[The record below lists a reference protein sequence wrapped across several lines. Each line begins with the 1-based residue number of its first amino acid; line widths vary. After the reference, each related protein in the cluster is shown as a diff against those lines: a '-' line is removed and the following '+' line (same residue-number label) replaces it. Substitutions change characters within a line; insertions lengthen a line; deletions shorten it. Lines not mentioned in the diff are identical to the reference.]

1 MMNRPLKNFLDVLLC
16 IAIFAVVQI
25 FIQLAV
31 AGIYSFVKEVDFTTV
46 SDGLTAGKY
55 SDLIVVSSVLS
66 SLVTLLV
73 FTFGKFAVISRNYL
87 ASHPWG
93 TLAWVA
99 LLSLGLILPAEWV
112 YERLQ
117 ITMPESTE
125 AMFEGIMREPLGY
138 MAIGIFAPV
147 VEEIV
152 FRGAILRILLGLF
165 SRSWHWVAIIF
176 SALIFGAIHLNLAQG
191 LHAFVIGL
199 LLGWMYYRTS
209 SVVPGI
215 LLHWI
220 NNTVAYLMFHLMPQ
234 FGDGKLIDFFH
245 GDESLMYKGLG
256 CSLLIILPSL
266 FQIARRMKRTDR

>member
-1 MMNRPLKNFLDVLLC
+1 MNRPLKNFLDVLLC

-66 SLVTLLV
+66 SLVTLLI

-234 FGDGKLIDFFH
+234 FADGKLIDFFH
-245 GDESLMYKGLG
+245 ADESLMYKGLG

>member
-1 MMNRPLKNFLDVLLC
+1 MNRPLKNFLDVLLC

-66 SLVTLLV
+66 SVVTLLV
-73 FTFGKFAVISRNYL
+73 FTFGKFAVISRDYL
-87 ASHPWG
+87 ASRPWG

-209 SVVPGI
+209 SIVPGI

-266 FQIARRMKRTDR
+266 FQIARRMKQADR

>member
-1 MMNRPLKNFLDVLLC
+1 MNSPLKNFLDVLLC

-55 SDLIVVSSVLS
+55 SDLIVISSVLS

-99 LLSLGLILPAEWV
+99 LLSVGLILPAEWV

-266 FQIARRMKRTDR
+266 FQIARRMKQADR

>member
-1 MMNRPLKNFLDVLLC
+1 MNRPLKNFLDVLLC

-25 FIQLAV
+25 FTQLSV
-31 AGIYSFVKEVDFTTV
+31 AGIYSYVKEVDFRTV

-55 SDLIVVSSVLS
+55 SDLIVISSVLS

>member
-1 MMNRPLKNFLDVLLC
+1 MNRPLKNFLDVLLC

-55 SDLIVVSSVLS
+55 SDLIVISSVLS
-66 SLVTLLV
+66 SLVTLLI

>member
-1 MMNRPLKNFLDVLLC
+1 MNKPLKNFLDVLLC

-31 AGIYSFVKEVDFTTV
+31 AGIYSLVKEVDFTTV
-46 SDGLTAGKY
+46 SDGLAAGKY

-66 SLVTLLV
+66 SLVTLLI
-73 FTFGKFAVISRNYL
+73 FTFGKFAIISRNYL
-87 ASHPWG
+87 ASRPWG

-209 SVVPGI
+209 SIVPGI

-266 FQIARRMKRTDR
+266 FQIARRMKQADR

>member
-1 MMNRPLKNFLDVLLC
+1 MNRPLKNFLDVLLC

-46 SDGLTAGKY
+46 SDGLAAGKY
-55 SDLIVVSSVLS
+55 SDLIVISSVLS
-66 SLVTLLV
+66 SLVTLLI

>member
-1 MMNRPLKNFLDVLLC
+1 MNRPLKNFLDVLLC

-31 AGIYSFVKEVDFTTV
+31 AGIYSLVKEVDFTTV

-266 FQIARRMKRTDR
+266 FQIARRMKQADR

>member
-1 MMNRPLKNFLDVLLC
+1 MNRPLKNFLDVLLC

-31 AGIYSFVKEVDFTTV
+31 AGIYSLVKEVDFTTV

-55 SDLIVVSSVLS
+55 SDLIVISSVLS

-99 LLSLGLILPAEWV
+99 LLSVGLILPAEWV

-152 FRGAILRILLGLF
+152 FRGAILRILLSLF

>member
-1 MMNRPLKNFLDVLLC
+1 MNRPLKNFLDVLLC

-46 SDGLTAGKY
+46 SDGLAAGKY
-55 SDLIVVSSVLS
+55 SDLIVISSVLS

-99 LLSLGLILPAEWV
+99 LLSVGLILPAEWV

>member
-1 MMNRPLKNFLDVLLC
+1 MNRPLKNFLDVLLR

-55 SDLIVVSSVLS
+55 SDLIVISSVLS

-99 LLSLGLILPAEWV
+99 LLSVGLILPAEWV

>member
-1 MMNRPLKNFLDVLLC
+1 MNRPLKNFLDVLLC

-46 SDGLTAGKY
+46 SDGLAAGKD
-55 SDLIVVSSVLS
+55 SELSVSSSVLS
-66 SLVTLLV
+66 SLVTLLI

>member
-1 MMNRPLKNFLDVLLC
+1 MNRPLKNFLDVLLC

-55 SDLIVVSSVLS
+55 SDLIVISSVLS
-66 SLVTLLV
+66 SLVTLLI

-99 LLSLGLILPAEWV
+99 LLSVGLILPAEWV

-220 NNTVAYLMFHLMPQ
+220 TNTVAYLMFHLMPQ

-256 CSLLIILPSL
+256 CSLLRIRPSL
-266 FQIARRMKRTDR
+266 FQIARRMKRTYR

>member
-1 MMNRPLKNFLDVLLC
+1 MNRPLKNFLDVLLC

-31 AGIYSFVKEVDFTTV
+31 AGIYSFVKEIDFTTV

-55 SDLIVVSSVLS
+55 SDLIVISSVLS

>member
-1 MMNRPLKNFLDVLLC
+1 MNRPLKNFLDVLLC

-46 SDGLTAGKY
+46 SDGLTARKY
-55 SDLIVVSSVLS
+55 SDLIVISSVLS

-99 LLSLGLILPAEWV
+99 LLSVGLILPAEWV

>member
-1 MMNRPLKNFLDVLLC
+1 MNRPLKNFLDVLLC

-55 SDLIVVSSVLS
+55 SDLIVISSVLS

>member
-1 MMNRPLKNFLDVLLC
+1 MNRPLKNFLDVLLC

-31 AGIYSFVKEVDFTTV
+31 AGIYSLVKEVDFTTV
-46 SDGLTAGKY
+46 SDGLAAGKY

-66 SLVTLLV
+66 SLVTLLI

>member
-1 MMNRPLKNFLDVLLC
+1 MNRPLKNFLDVLLC

-55 SDLIVVSSVLS
+55 SDLIVISSALS

-266 FQIARRMKRTDR
+266 FQIARRMKQADR

>member
-1 MMNRPLKNFLDVLLC
+1 MNRPLKNFLDVLLC

-31 AGIYSFVKEVDFTTV
+31 AGIYSLVKEVDFTTV
-46 SDGLTAGKY
+46 SDGLAAGKY

-66 SLVTLLV
+66 SLVTLLI

-99 LLSLGLILPAEWV
+99 LLSVGLILPAEWV

-152 FRGAILRILLGLF
+152 FRGAILRILLSLF

>member
-1 MMNRPLKNFLDVLLC
+1 MNRPLKNFLDVLLC

-31 AGIYSFVKEVDFTTV
+31 AGIYSLVKEVDFTTV

-99 LLSLGLILPAEWV
+99 LLSVGLILPAEWV

>member
-1 MMNRPLKNFLDVLLC
+1 MNRPLKNFLDVLLC

-31 AGIYSFVKEVDFTTV
+31 AGIYSLVKEVDFTTV

-55 SDLIVVSSVLS
+55 SDLIVISSVLS

-266 FQIARRMKRTDR
+266 FQIARRMKQADR

>member
-1 MMNRPLKNFLDVLLC
+1 MNRPLKNFLDVLLC

-55 SDLIVVSSVLS
+55 SDLIVISSVLS

-99 LLSLGLILPAEWV
+99 LLSVGLILPAEWV

-266 FQIARRMKRTDR
+266 FQIARRMKQADR

>member
-1 MMNRPLKNFLDVLLC
+1 MNRPLKNFLDVLLC

-31 AGIYSFVKEVDFTTV
+31 AGIYSLVKEVDFTTV
-46 SDGLTAGKY
+46 SDGLAAGKY

>member
-1 MMNRPLKNFLDVLLC
+1 MNRPLKNFLDVLLC

-55 SDLIVVSSVLS
+55 SDLIVISSVLS

-191 LHAFVIGL
+191 LHAFIIGL

>member
-1 MMNRPLKNFLDVLLC
+1 MNRPLKNFLDVLLC

-55 SDLIVVSSVLS
+55 SDLIVISSVLS

-99 LLSLGLILPAEWV
+99 LLSVGLILPAEWV

-125 AMFEGIMREPLGY
+125 AMFEAIMREPLGY

>member
-1 MMNRPLKNFLDVLLC
+1 MNRPLKNFLDVLLC

-55 SDLIVVSSVLS
+55 SDLIVISSVLS
-66 SLVTLLV
+66 SLITLLV

-266 FQIARRMKRTDR
+266 FQIARRMKQADR

>member
-1 MMNRPLKNFLDVLLC
+1 MGSE
-16 IAIFAVVQI
+16 AV
-25 FIQLAV
+25 
-31 AGIYSFVKEVDFTTV
+31 GEKR
-46 SDGLTAGKY
+46 
-55 SDLIVVSSVLS
+55 
-66 SLVTLLV
+66 
-73 FTFGKFAVISRNYL
+73 FAVISRNYL

-99 LLSLGLILPAEWV
+99 LLSVGLILPAEWV

>member
-1 MMNRPLKNFLDVLLC
+1 MNRPLKNFLDVLLC

-55 SDLIVVSSVLS
+55 SDLIVISSVLS

-99 LLSLGLILPAEWV
+99 LLSVGLILPAEWV

>member
-1 MMNRPLKNFLDVLLC
+1 MNRPLKNFLDVLLC

-66 SLVTLLV
+66 SLVTLMV

-266 FQIARRMKRTDR
+266 FQIARRMKQADR

>member
-1 MMNRPLKNFLDVLLC
+1 MNRPLKNFLDVLLC

-25 FIQLAV
+25 FTQLSV

-73 FTFGKFAVISRNYL
+73 FTFGKFAIISRNYL

-99 LLSLGLILPAEWV
+99 LLSVGLILPAEWV

>member
-1 MMNRPLKNFLDVLLC
+1 MNRPLKNFLDVLLC

-46 SDGLTAGKY
+46 SDGLAAGKY

-66 SLVTLLV
+66 SVVTLLV

-209 SVVPGI
+209 SIVPGI

-266 FQIARRMKRTDR
+266 FQIARRMKQADR

>member
-1 MMNRPLKNFLDVLLC
+1 MNRPLKNFLDVLLC

-55 SDLIVVSSVLS
+55 SDLIVISSVLS

-147 VEEIV
+147 VEDIV

>member
-1 MMNRPLKNFLDVLLC
+1 MNRPLKNFLDVLLC

-55 SDLIVVSSVLS
+55 SDLIVISSVLS

-99 LLSLGLILPAEWV
+99 LLSLSLILPAEWV

-266 FQIARRMKRTDR
+266 FQIARRMKQADR

>member
-1 MMNRPLKNFLDVLLC
+1 MNRPLKNFLDVLLC

-55 SDLIVVSSVLS
+55 SDLIVISSVLS

-99 LLSLGLILPAEWV
+99 LLSVGLILPAEWV

-199 LLGWMYYRTS
+199 LLGWMYYRTL

>member
-1 MMNRPLKNFLDVLLC
+1 MNRPLKSFFDVLLC

-31 AGIYSFVKEVDFTTV
+31 VGVYSVVKETDFATV
-46 SDGLTAGKY
+46 SDGLAAGKY

-66 SLVTLLV
+66 SLLTLLI

-87 ASHPWG
+87 ASRPWG

-138 MAIGIFAPV
+138 MAIGIFAPL
-147 VEEIV
+147 VEELV

-165 SRSWHWVAIIF
+165 NRSWHWVAIVF
-176 SALIFGAIHLNLAQG
+176 SALLFGAIHLNIAQG

-266 FQIARRMKRTDR
+266 FQLARRMKSVEK

>member
-1 MMNRPLKNFLDVLLC
+1 MNRPLKNFLDVLLC

-66 SLVTLLV
+66 SLVTLLI

-266 FQIARRMKRTDR
+266 FQIARRMKQADR

>member
-1 MMNRPLKNFLDVLLC
+1 MNRPLKNFLDVLLC

-55 SDLIVVSSVLS
+55 SDLIVISSVLS

-152 FRGAILRILLGLF
+152 FRGAILRILLSLF

-266 FQIARRMKRTDR
+266 FQIARRMKQADR

>member
-1 MMNRPLKNFLDVLLC
+1 MNRPLKNFLDVLLC

>member
-1 MMNRPLKNFLDVLLC
+1 MNRPLKNFLDVLLC

-46 SDGLTAGKY
+46 SDGLAAGKY
-55 SDLIVVSSVLS
+55 SDLIVISSVLS
-66 SLVTLLV
+66 SLVTLLI

-99 LLSLGLILPAEWV
+99 LLSVGLILPAEWV

>member
-1 MMNRPLKNFLDVLLC
+1 MNRPLKNFLDVLLC

-31 AGIYSFVKEVDFTTV
+31 AGIYSLVKEVDFTTV

-66 SLVTLLV
+66 SLVTLLI

-99 LLSLGLILPAEWV
+99 LLSVGLILPAEWV

-152 FRGAILRILLGLF
+152 FRGAILRILLSLF